1 MKDRSLYDEIC
12 FMWNK
17 KNILKNTQK
26 QLIIIY
32 NINIIIS
39 RTKRNETKR
48 NETKRNE
55 TKRNN
60 MSGLVVADVAA
71 LGTGAFLGAL
81 SRYQVG
87 KIANDCIAKDPKR
100 FGKKIINI

>member
-39 RTKRNETKR
+39 R
-48 NETKRNE
+48 TKRNE